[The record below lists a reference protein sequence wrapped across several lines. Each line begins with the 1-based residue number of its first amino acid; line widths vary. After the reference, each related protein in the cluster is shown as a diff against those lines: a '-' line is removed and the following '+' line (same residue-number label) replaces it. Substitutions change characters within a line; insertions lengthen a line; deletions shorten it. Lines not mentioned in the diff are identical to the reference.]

1 MRERIFNIVQR
12 ARPGDVVSHAYDVFI
27 VAVAFL
33 SIVPLM
39 FRPQDMTPQ
48 MAAVMNMIDVVTV
61 YLLFLDYILRWMT
74 HDFKVGKAG
83 KLGKGG
89 WRVFA
94 RYPFTPLAIIDML
107 AILPSL
113 GVLPESLKFLRV
125 LRVTKMFRY
134 SKNLT
139 IVANVFHAQRNTLLS
154 VLAVALMYIFVSG
167 LVMFV
172 NEPDTFD
179 NFFDALYWATTA
191 LTTVGYGDVY
201 PVTDLGKFISMVSS
215 LFGIAVIALPAGI
228 ITGGFLEQV
237 RQRDED
243 ADAYFR
249 ADERDP
255 FKGRTP
261 FSYES
266 VRAWAKTHPKTVAYG
281 VTMLACMLVN
291 EVLYF
296 AALAL
301 GAPVWLDT
309 VGTALAAVLLEPAA
323 ALIVGFA
330 NNLVLAM
337 QFGNAGNLLYYAL
350 SAITALVYGTV
361 FARGRRITAR
371 SLGWAALFLVMAE
384 ALISAVLAFSLAGG
398 QLTTA
403 AEQLYGSV
411 LRGLGAPEAVAVF
424 GALLVDKLADAVVVF
439 AVAMGAARLV
449 VGSRLDP
456 ACWFSRSVVRAKGEE
471 SAEAR
476 TGADGEAGTGVGAGS
491 DAEASGGADAEVR
504 AFGDAGAGAGAGASG
519 PAVAVASVVTARA
532 CEAGSAG
539 AMGVAGGAGSA
550 GAGARSS
557 EPAGAASSAGAA
569 CACEA
574 GSAEAAGNAGSA
586 GVAGSASAAE
596 GVGAVDVAEDGG
608 TVDAAEGAG
617 ASGTAGDFGVESA
630 AVTAIPSAD
639 TAGVATASAA
649 VAPECA
655 ERYVLGIDVGGTHTK
670 AGVFDLAGSRV
681 ASHAFGS
688 QSVLADGSHVR
699 LSREIRALLD
709 QAGVDGRSVVG
720 VGLAVPGAVA
730 AEESLTLCPHI
741 DLDLRSYK
749 SLLLEL
755 FPRAR
760 VAVLNDADAAV
771 LGDRWRGTSHER
783 QCENVALVTLGTGA
797 GAGVV
802 VRGRLLSGVHGAAGE
817 VGHLCVNPSEE
828 ERCSCGKA
836 GCLEQYASA
845 TGLVR
850 HARAALLAAGDVASS
865 DQAADVFP
873 DARAVLDAVERRD
886 PHARAALGRFSDAL
900 GFGLAQ
906 MACFA
911 DPDVFVLGGGL
922 SERDDLFID
931 AVRSRYRSCA
941 VSACRDT
948 PVVASSL
955 GNECGVYGAAYR
967 ALQTLKDE
975 GGLA

>member
-48 MAAVMNMIDVVTV
+48 MAVVLNMIDVVTV

-139 IVANVFHAQRNTLLS
+139 IVANVFRAQRNTLLS

-172 NEPDTFD
+172 NEPNTFD

-201 PVTDLGKFISMVSS
+201 PVTDLGKFISMASS

-243 ADAYFR
+243 AEAYFR

-266 VRAWAKTHPKTVAYG
+266 VRAWAKAHPKAVAYG
-281 VTMLACMLVN
+281 VTMLACVLVN
-291 EVLYF
+291 EALYF

-309 VGTALAAVLLEPAA
+309 VGTALVAVLLEPAA

-371 SLGWAALFLVMAE
+371 SLGWAALFLVVVE
-384 ALISAVLAFSLAGG
+384 ALISTVLTFSLAGG

-424 GALLVDKLADAVVVF
+424 GALLVDKLADTVVVF

-456 ACWFSRSVVRAKGEE
+456 ARWFSRSVVRAKGEE
-471 SAEAR
+471 GAEAR
-476 TGADGEAGTGVGAGS
+476 AGADDEAGTGVGASS
-491 DAEASGGADAEVR
+491 DAEASGGVCAEVR

-519 PAVAVASVVTARA
+519 PAVGVASVVTARA
-532 CEAGSAG
+532 CEAGSA
-539 AMGVAGGAGSA
+539 
-550 GAGARSS
+550 
-557 EPAGAASSAGAA
+557 
-569 CACEA
+569 
-574 GSAEAAGNAGSA
+574 EAAGSAGSA
-586 GVAGSASAAE
+586 GVAGSAGAAE
-596 GVGAVDVAEDGG
+596 GVGAVG
-608 TVDAAEGAG
+608 AAAGIG

-639 TAGVATASAA
+639 AVGVATASAA
-649 VAPECA
+649 VAPECT

-699 LSREIRALLD
+699 LSREMRVLLD
-709 QAGVDGRSVVG
+709 QAGIDGRSVVG

-771 LGDRWRGTSHER
+771 LGDRWRGTSHDR
-783 QCENVALVTLGTGA
+783 QCENVALVTLGTGV

-865 DQAADVFP
+865 DQAVDVFP

-886 PHARAALGRFSDAL
+886 PHARAALDRFSDAL

-922 SERDDLFID
+922 SERADLFID

>member
-48 MAAVMNMIDVVTV
+48 MAVVLNMIDVVTV

-74 HDFKVGKAG
+74 HDFKVGKTG

-139 IVANVFHAQRNTLLS
+139 IVANVFRAQRNTLLS

-172 NEPDTFD
+172 NEPNTFD

-201 PVTDLGKFISMVSS
+201 PVTDLGKFISMASS

-243 ADAYFR
+243 AEAYFR

-266 VRAWAKTHPKTVAYG
+266 VRAWAKAHPKAVAYG
-281 VTMLACMLVN
+281 VTMLACVLVN
-291 EVLYF
+291 EALYF

-330 NNLVLAM
+330 NNLVLAV

-371 SLGWAALFLVMAE
+371 SLGWAALFLVVVE
-384 ALISAVLAFSLAGG
+384 ALISTVLTFSLAGG

-411 LRGLGAPEAVAVF
+411 LRGLGAPEAAAVF
-424 GALLVDKLADAVVVF
+424 GALLVDKLADTVVVF
-439 AVAMGAARLV
+439 AVAMGAVRLV

-456 ACWFSRSVVRAKGEE
+456 ARWFSRSVVRAKGEE

-476 TGADGEAGTGVGAGS
+476 TGADDEAGTGVGASS
-491 DAEASGGADAEVR
+491 DAEAPGGVCAEVR
-504 AFGDAGAGAGAGASG
+504 AFGDAGAGAGAGAPGS
-519 PAVAVASVVTARA
+519 AVAVASVVTARA

-539 AMGVAGGAGSA
+539 AMGNAGDTGADAGAPGSA
-550 GAGARSS
+550 VV
-557 EPAGAASSAGAA
+557 ASSAGPA
-569 CACEA
+569 CACEVENA
-574 GSAEAAGNAGSA
+574 EAVGSAEA
-586 GVAGSASAAE
+586 AGSASAAE
-596 GVGAVDVAEDGG
+596 GAGAVDVAEDGG

-617 ASGTAGDFGVESA
+617 ASGTAGDSGGESA
-630 AVTAIPSAD
+630 AVAAIPSANA
-639 TAGVATASAA
+639 AGVATASAA
-649 VAPECA
+649 VASECT

-699 LSREIRALLD
+699 LSREMRALLD
-709 QAGVDGRSVVG
+709 QAGIDGRSVVG

-771 LGDRWRGTSHER
+771 LGDRWRGTSHDR
-783 QCENVALVTLGTGA
+783 QCENVALVTLGTGV

-850 HARAALLAAGDVASS
+850 HARAALLAADDVASP
-865 DQAADVFP
+865 DQAVDVFP

-886 PHARAALGRFSDAL
+886 PHARAALDRFSDAL

-922 SERDDLFID
+922 SERADLFID

>member
-48 MAAVMNMIDVVTV
+48 MAVVLNMIDVVTV

-172 NEPDTFD
+172 NEPNTFD

-201 PVTDLGKFISMVSS
+201 PVTDLGKFISMASS

-243 ADAYFR
+243 AEAYFR

-266 VRAWAKTHPKTVAYG
+266 VRAWAKAHPKAVAYG
-281 VTMLACMLVN
+281 VTMLACVLVN
-291 EVLYF
+291 EALYF

-309 VGTALAAVLLEPAA
+309 VGTALVAVLLEPAA

-371 SLGWAALFLVMAE
+371 SLGWAALFLVVVE
-384 ALISAVLAFSLAGG
+384 VLISTVLTFSLAGG

-411 LRGLGAPEAVAVF
+411 LRGLGAPEAAAVF
-424 GALLVDKLADAVVVF
+424 GALLVDKLADTVVVF
-439 AVAMGAARLV
+439 AVAMGAVRLV

-456 ACWFSRSVVRAKGEE
+456 ARWFSRSVVRAKGEE

-476 TGADGEAGTGVGAGS
+476 TGADDEAGTGVGANS
-491 DAEASGGADAEVR
+491 DAEASGGTDAKAR

-519 PAVAVASVVTARA
+519 PAVGVASVVTARA
-532 CEAGSAG
+532 CEAGSA
-539 AMGVAGGAGSA
+539 
-550 GAGARSS
+550 
-557 EPAGAASSAGAA
+557 
-569 CACEA
+569 
-574 GSAEAAGNAGSA
+574 EAAGSAGSA
-586 GVAGSASAAE
+586 GVAGSAGAAE
-596 GVGAVDVAEDGG
+596 GVGAVG
-608 TVDAAEGAG
+608 AAAGIG

-639 TAGVATASAA
+639 AVGVATASAA
-649 VAPECA
+649 VAPECT

-699 LSREIRALLD
+699 LSREMRVLLD
-709 QAGVDGRSVVG
+709 QAGIDGRSVVG

-771 LGDRWRGTSHER
+771 LGDRWRGTSHDR
-783 QCENVALVTLGTGA
+783 QCENVALVTLGTGV

-850 HARAALLAAGDVASS
+850 HARAALLAAGYVASS

-886 PHARAALGRFSDAL
+886 PHARAALDRFSDAL

-922 SERDDLFID
+922 SERADLFID

>member
-139 IVANVFHAQRNTLLS
+139 IVANVFRAQRNTLLS

-172 NEPDTFD
+172 NEPNTFD

-201 PVTDLGKFISMVSS
+201 PVTDLGKFISMASS

-243 ADAYFR
+243 AEAYFR
-249 ADERDP
+249 ASERDP

-266 VRAWAKTHPKTVAYG
+266 VRAWAKAHPKAVAYG
-281 VTMLACMLVN
+281 VTMLACALVN
-291 EVLYF
+291 EALYF

-330 NNLVLAM
+330 NNLVLAV

-350 SAITALVYGTV
+350 SAITALVYGTA

-371 SLGWAALFLVMAE
+371 SLGWAALFLVVVE
-384 ALISAVLAFSLAGG
+384 ALISTVLTFSLAGG

-424 GALLVDKLADAVVVF
+424 GALLVDKLADTVVVF

-456 ACWFSRSVVRAKGEE
+456 ARWFSRPGARAKGEE
-471 SAEAR
+471 GAEAR
-476 TGADGEAGTGVGAGS
+476 AGADDKAGAGVGAGVGAGS
-491 DAEASGGADAEVR
+491 DAEASGGVCAEVR
-504 AFGDAGAGAGAGASG
+504 AFGDAGAGAGAGAPGS
-519 PAVAVASVVTARA
+519 AVAVASVVTARA

-539 AMGVAGGAGSA
+539 AMGNAGDTGADAGAPGSA
-550 GAGARSS
+550 VV
-557 EPAGAASSAGAA
+557 ASSAGPA
-569 CACEA
+569 CACEVENA
-574 GSAEAAGNAGSA
+574 EAVGSAEA
-586 GVAGSASAAE
+586 AGSASAAE
-596 GVGAVDVAEDGG
+596 GAGAVDVAEDGG

-617 ASGTAGDFGVESA
+617 ASGTAGDSGGESA
-630 AVTAIPSAD
+630 AVAAIPSANA
-639 TAGVATASAA
+639 AGVATASAA
-649 VAPECA
+649 VASECT

-699 LSREIRALLD
+699 LSREMRALLD
-709 QAGVDGRSVVG
+709 QAGIDGRSVVG

-771 LGDRWRGTSHER
+771 LGDRWRGTSHDR
-783 QCENVALVTLGTGA
+783 QCENVALVTLGTGV

-850 HARAALLAAGDVASS
+850 HARAALLAADDVASP
-865 DQAADVFP
+865 DQAVDVFP

-886 PHARAALGRFSDAL
+886 PHARAALDRFSDAL

-922 SERDDLFID
+922 SERADLFID

>member
-139 IVANVFHAQRNTLLS
+139 IVANVFRAQRNTLLS

-172 NEPDTFD
+172 NEPNTFD

-201 PVTDLGKFISMVSS
+201 PVTDLGKFISMASS

-243 ADAYFR
+243 AEAYFR
-249 ADERDP
+249 ASERDP

-266 VRAWAKTHPKTVAYG
+266 VRAWAKAHPKAVAYG
-281 VTMLACMLVN
+281 VTMLACALVN
-291 EVLYF
+291 EALYF

-330 NNLVLAM
+330 NNLVLAV

-361 FARGRRITAR
+361 FARRRRITAR
-371 SLGWAALFLVMAE
+371 SLGWAALFLVVVE
-384 ALISAVLAFSLAGG
+384 APISTVLAFSLAGG

-411 LRGLGAPEAVAVF
+411 LRGLGAPEAAAVF
-424 GALLVDKLADAVVVF
+424 GALLVDKLADTVVVF
-439 AVAMGAARLV
+439 AVAMGAVRLV

-456 ACWFSRSVVRAKGEE
+456 ARWFSRSVVRAKGEE

-476 TGADGEAGTGVGAGS
+476 TGADDEAGTGVGASS
-491 DAEASGGADAEVR
+491 DAEAPGGVCAEVR
-504 AFGDAGAGAGAGASG
+504 AFGDAGACAGAGASG
-519 PAVAVASVVTARA
+519 PAVGVASVVTARA
-532 CEAGSAG
+532 CEAGSAE
-539 AMGVAGGAGSA
+539 AAGSTGSA
-550 GAGARSS
+550 GS
-557 EPAGAASSAGAA
+557 
-569 CACEA
+569 
-574 GSAEAAGNAGSA
+574 AGSA

-596 GVGAVDVAEDGG
+596 GVGAVG
-608 TVDAAEGAG
+608 AAAGIG

-639 TAGVATASAA
+639 AVGVATASAA
-649 VAPECA
+649 VAPECV

-699 LSREIRALLD
+699 LSREMRALLD
-709 QAGVDGRSVVG
+709 QAGIDGRSVVG

-771 LGDRWRGTSHER
+771 LGDRWRGTSHDR
-783 QCENVALVTLGTGA
+783 QCENVALVTLGTGV

-886 PHARAALGRFSDAL
+886 PHARAALDRVSDAL

-922 SERDDLFID
+922 SERADLFID

>member
-48 MAAVMNMIDVVTV
+48 MAVVLNMIDVVTV

-139 IVANVFHAQRNTLLS
+139 IVANVFRAQRNTLLS

-172 NEPDTFD
+172 NEPNTFD

-201 PVTDLGKFISMVSS
+201 PVTDLGKFISMASS

-243 ADAYFR
+243 AEAYFR

-266 VRAWAKTHPKTVAYG
+266 VRAWAKAHPKAVAYG
-281 VTMLACMLVN
+281 VTMLACVLVN
-291 EVLYF
+291 EALYF

-371 SLGWAALFLVMAE
+371 SLGWAALFLVVVE
-384 ALISAVLAFSLAGG
+384 ALISTVLTFSLAGG

-411 LRGLGAPEAVAVF
+411 LRGLGAPEAAAVF
-424 GALLVDKLADAVVVF
+424 GALLVDKLADTVVVF
-439 AVAMGAARLV
+439 AVAMGAVRLV

-456 ACWFSRSVVRAKGEE
+456 ARWFSRSVVRAKGEE

-476 TGADGEAGTGVGAGS
+476 TGADDEAGTGVGASS
-491 DAEASGGADAEVR
+491 DAEASGGVCAEVR

-519 PAVAVASVVTARA
+519 PAVGVASVVTARA
-532 CEAGSAG
+532 CEAGSA
-539 AMGVAGGAGSA
+539 
-550 GAGARSS
+550 
-557 EPAGAASSAGAA
+557 
-569 CACEA
+569 
-574 GSAEAAGNAGSA
+574 EAAGSAGSA
-586 GVAGSASAAE
+586 GVAGSAGAAE
-596 GVGAVDVAEDGG
+596 GVGAVG
-608 TVDAAEGAG
+608 AAAGIG

-639 TAGVATASAA
+639 AVGVATASAA
-649 VAPECA
+649 VAPECT

-699 LSREIRALLD
+699 LSREMRVLLD
-709 QAGVDGRSVVG
+709 QAGIDGRSVVG

-771 LGDRWRGTSHER
+771 LGDRWRGTSHDR
-783 QCENVALVTLGTGA
+783 QCENVALVTLGTGV

-886 PHARAALGRFSDAL
+886 PHARAALERFSDAL

-922 SERDDLFID
+922 SERADLFID

>member
-48 MAAVMNMIDVVTV
+48 MAVVLNMIDVVTV

-139 IVANVFHAQRNTLLS
+139 IVANVFRAQRNTLLS

-172 NEPDTFD
+172 NEPNTFD

-201 PVTDLGKFISMVSS
+201 PVTDLGKFISMASS

-243 ADAYFR
+243 AEAYFR

-266 VRAWAKTHPKTVAYG
+266 VRAWAKAHPKAVAYG
-281 VTMLACMLVN
+281 VTMLACVLVN
-291 EVLYF
+291 EALYF

-309 VGTALAAVLLEPAA
+309 VGTALVAVLLEPAA

-371 SLGWAALFLVMAE
+371 SLGWAALFLVVVE
-384 ALISAVLAFSLAGG
+384 ALISTVLTFSLAGG

-411 LRGLGAPEAVAVF
+411 LRGLGAPEAAAVF
-424 GALLVDKLADAVVVF
+424 GALLVDKLADTVVVF
-439 AVAMGAARLV
+439 AVAMGAVRLV

-456 ACWFSRSVVRAKGEE
+456 ARWFSRSVVRAKGEE

-476 TGADGEAGTGVGAGS
+476 TGADDEAGTGVGASS
-491 DAEASGGADAEVR
+491 DAEASGGVCAEVR

-519 PAVAVASVVTARA
+519 PAVGVASVVTARA
-532 CEAGSAG
+532 CEAGSA
-539 AMGVAGGAGSA
+539 
-550 GAGARSS
+550 
-557 EPAGAASSAGAA
+557 
-569 CACEA
+569 
-574 GSAEAAGNAGSA
+574 EAAGSTGSAGSA

-596 GVGAVDVAEDGG
+596 GVGAVG
-608 TVDAAEGAG
+608 AAAGIG

-639 TAGVATASAA
+639 AVGVATASAA
-649 VAPECA
+649 VAPECT

-699 LSREIRALLD
+699 LSREMRALLD
-709 QAGVDGRSVVG
+709 QAGIDGRSVVG

-771 LGDRWRGTSHER
+771 LGDRWRGTSHDR
-783 QCENVALVTLGTGA
+783 QCENVALVTLGTGV

-886 PHARAALGRFSDAL
+886 PHARAALDRFSDAL

-922 SERDDLFID
+922 SERADLFID

>member
-48 MAAVMNMIDVVTV
+48 MAVVLNMIDVVTV

-172 NEPDTFD
+172 NEPNTFD

-201 PVTDLGKFISMVSS
+201 PVTDLGKFISMASS

-243 ADAYFR
+243 AEAYFR

-266 VRAWAKTHPKTVAYG
+266 VRAWAKAHPKAVAYG
-281 VTMLACMLVN
+281 VTMLACVLVN
-291 EVLYF
+291 EALYF

-309 VGTALAAVLLEPAA
+309 VGTALVAVLLEPAA

-371 SLGWAALFLVMAE
+371 SLGWAALFLVVVE
-384 ALISAVLAFSLAGG
+384 VLISTVLTFSLAGG

-411 LRGLGAPEAVAVF
+411 LRGLGAPEAAAVF
-424 GALLVDKLADAVVVF
+424 GALLVDKLADTVVVF
-439 AVAMGAARLV
+439 AVAMGAVRLV

-456 ACWFSRSVVRAKGEE
+456 ARWFSRSVVRAKGEE

-476 TGADGEAGTGVGAGS
+476 TGADDEAGTGVGASS
-491 DAEASGGADAEVR
+491 DAEASGGVCAEVR

-519 PAVAVASVVTARA
+519 PAVGVASVVTARA
-532 CEAGSAG
+532 CEAGSA
-539 AMGVAGGAGSA
+539 
-550 GAGARSS
+550 
-557 EPAGAASSAGAA
+557 
-569 CACEA
+569 
-574 GSAEAAGNAGSA
+574 EAAGSAGSA
-586 GVAGSASAAE
+586 GVAGSAGAAE
-596 GVGAVDVAEDGG
+596 GVGAVG
-608 TVDAAEGAG
+608 AAAGIG

-639 TAGVATASAA
+639 AVGVATASAA
-649 VAPECA
+649 VAPECT

-699 LSREIRALLD
+699 LSREMRVLLD
-709 QAGVDGRSVVG
+709 QAGIDGRSVVG

-771 LGDRWRGTSHER
+771 LGDRWRGTSHDR
-783 QCENVALVTLGTGA
+783 QCENVALVTLGTGV

-886 PHARAALGRFSDAL
+886 PHARAALERFSDAL

-922 SERDDLFID
+922 SERADLFID

>member
-48 MAAVMNMIDVVTV
+48 MAVVLNMIDVVTV

-139 IVANVFHAQRNTLLS
+139 IVANVFRAQRNTLLS

-172 NEPDTFD
+172 NEPNTFD

-201 PVTDLGKFISMVSS
+201 PVTDLGKFISMASS

-243 ADAYFR
+243 AEAYFR

-266 VRAWAKTHPKTVAYG
+266 VRAWAKAHPKAVAYG
-281 VTMLACMLVN
+281 VTMLACVLVN
-291 EVLYF
+291 EALYF

-309 VGTALAAVLLEPAA
+309 VGTALVAVLLEPAA

-371 SLGWAALFLVMAE
+371 SLGWAALFLVVVE
-384 ALISAVLAFSLAGG
+384 ALISTVLTFSLAGG

-411 LRGLGAPEAVAVF
+411 LRGLGAPEAAAVF
-424 GALLVDKLADAVVVF
+424 GALLVDKLADTVVVF
-439 AVAMGAARLV
+439 AVAMGAVRLV

-456 ACWFSRSVVRAKGEE
+456 ARWFSRSVVRAKGEE

-476 TGADGEAGTGVGAGS
+476 TGADDEAGTGVGASS
-491 DAEASGGADAEVR
+491 DAEASGGVCAEVR

-519 PAVAVASVVTARA
+519 PAVGVASVVTARA
-532 CEAGSAG
+532 CEAGSA
-539 AMGVAGGAGSA
+539 
-550 GAGARSS
+550 
-557 EPAGAASSAGAA
+557 
-569 CACEA
+569 
-574 GSAEAAGNAGSA
+574 EAAGSAGSA
-586 GVAGSASAAE
+586 GVAGSAGAAE
-596 GVGAVDVAEDGG
+596 GVGAVG
-608 TVDAAEGAG
+608 AAAGIG

-639 TAGVATASAA
+639 AVGVATASAA
-649 VAPECA
+649 VAPECT

-699 LSREIRALLD
+699 LSREMRVLLD
-709 QAGVDGRSVVG
+709 QAGIDGRSVVG

-771 LGDRWRGTSHER
+771 LGDRWRGTSHDR
-783 QCENVALVTLGTGA
+783 QCENVALVTLGTGV

-865 DQAADVFP
+865 DRAADVFP

-886 PHARAALGRFSDAL
+886 PHARAALERFSDAL

-922 SERDDLFID
+922 SERADLFID

>member
-48 MAAVMNMIDVVTV
+48 MAVVLNMIDVVTV

-139 IVANVFHAQRNTLLS
+139 IVANVFRAQRNTLLS

-172 NEPDTFD
+172 NEPNTFD

-201 PVTDLGKFISMVSS
+201 PVTDLGKFISMASS

-243 ADAYFR
+243 AEAYFR

-266 VRAWAKTHPKTVAYG
+266 VRAWAKAHPKAVAYG
-281 VTMLACMLVN
+281 VTMLACVLVN
-291 EVLYF
+291 EALYF

-309 VGTALAAVLLEPAA
+309 VGTALVAVLLEPAA

-371 SLGWAALFLVMAE
+371 SLGWAALFLVVVE
-384 ALISAVLAFSLAGG
+384 ALISTVLTFSLAGG

-411 LRGLGAPEAVAVF
+411 LRGLGAPEAAAVF
-424 GALLVDKLADAVVVF
+424 GALLVDKLADTVVVF
-439 AVAMGAARLV
+439 AVAMGAVRLV

-456 ACWFSRSVVRAKGEE
+456 ARWFSRSVVRAKGEE

-476 TGADGEAGTGVGAGS
+476 TGADDEAGTGVGASS
-491 DAEASGGADAEVR
+491 DAEASGGVCAEVR

-519 PAVAVASVVTARA
+519 PAVGVASVVTARA
-532 CEAGSAG
+532 CEAGSA
-539 AMGVAGGAGSA
+539 
-550 GAGARSS
+550 
-557 EPAGAASSAGAA
+557 
-569 CACEA
+569 
-574 GSAEAAGNAGSA
+574 EAAGSAGSA
-586 GVAGSASAAE
+586 GVAGSAGAAE
-596 GVGAVDVAEDGG
+596 GVGAVG
-608 TVDAAEGAG
+608 AAAGIG

-639 TAGVATASAA
+639 AVGVATASAA
-649 VAPECA
+649 VAPECT

-699 LSREIRALLD
+699 LSREMRVLLD
-709 QAGVDGRSVVG
+709 QAGIDGRSVVG

-771 LGDRWRGTSHER
+771 LGDRWRGTSHDR
-783 QCENVALVTLGTGA
+783 QCENVALVTLGTGV

-886 PHARAALGRFSDAL
+886 PHARAALERFSDAL

-922 SERDDLFID
+922 SERADLFID

>member
-48 MAAVMNMIDVVTV
+48 MAVVLNMIDVVTV

-139 IVANVFHAQRNTLLS
+139 IVANVFRAQRNTLLS

-172 NEPDTFD
+172 NEPNTFD

-201 PVTDLGKFISMVSS
+201 PVTDLGKFISMASS

-243 ADAYFR
+243 AEAYFR
-249 ADERDP
+249 ASERDP

-266 VRAWAKTHPKTVAYG
+266 VRAWAKAHPKAVAYG
-281 VTMLACMLVN
+281 VTMLACALVN
-291 EVLYF
+291 EALYF

-330 NNLVLAM
+330 NNLVLAV

-350 SAITALVYGTV
+350 SAITALVYGTA

-371 SLGWAALFLVMAE
+371 SLGWAALFLVVVE
-384 ALISAVLAFSLAGG
+384 ALISTVLTFSLAGG

-411 LRGLGAPEAVAVF
+411 LRGLGAPEAAAVF
-424 GALLVDKLADAVVVF
+424 GALLVDKLADTVVVF
-439 AVAMGAARLV
+439 AVAMGAVRLV

-456 ACWFSRSVVRAKGEE
+456 ARWFSRSVVRAKGEE

-476 TGADGEAGTGVGAGS
+476 TGADDEAGTGVGASS
-491 DAEASGGADAEVR
+491 DAEASGGVCAEVR

-519 PAVAVASVVTARA
+519 PAVGVASVVTARA
-532 CEAGSAG
+532 CEAGSA
-539 AMGVAGGAGSA
+539 
-550 GAGARSS
+550 
-557 EPAGAASSAGAA
+557 
-569 CACEA
+569 
-574 GSAEAAGNAGSA
+574 EAAGSAGSA
-586 GVAGSASAAE
+586 GVAGSAGAAE
-596 GVGAVDVAEDGG
+596 GVGAVG
-608 TVDAAEGAG
+608 AAAGIG

-639 TAGVATASAA
+639 AVGVATASAA

-699 LSREIRALLD
+699 LSREMRVLLD
-709 QAGVDGRSVVG
+709 QAGIDGRSVVG

-771 LGDRWRGTSHER
+771 LGDRWRGTSHDR
-783 QCENVALVTLGTGA
+783 QCENVALVTLGTGV

-850 HARAALLAAGDVASS
+850 HARAALLAAGDIASS
-865 DQAADVFP
+865 DRAADVFP

-886 PHARAALGRFSDAL
+886 PHARAAFERFSDAL

-922 SERDDLFID
+922 SERADLFID

>member
-48 MAAVMNMIDVVTV
+48 MAVVLNMIDVVTV

-172 NEPDTFD
+172 NEPNTFD

-201 PVTDLGKFISMVSS
+201 PVTDLGKFISMASS

-243 ADAYFR
+243 AEAYFR

-266 VRAWAKTHPKTVAYG
+266 VRAWAKAHPKAVAYG
-281 VTMLACMLVN
+281 VTMLACVLVN
-291 EVLYF
+291 EALYF

-309 VGTALAAVLLEPAA
+309 VGTALVAVLLEPAA

-371 SLGWAALFLVMAE
+371 SLGWAALFLVVVE
-384 ALISAVLAFSLAGG
+384 VLISTVLTFSLAGG

-411 LRGLGAPEAVAVF
+411 LRGLGAPEAAAVF
-424 GALLVDKLADAVVVF
+424 GALLVDKLADTVVVF
-439 AVAMGAARLV
+439 AVAMGAVRLV

-456 ACWFSRSVVRAKGEE
+456 ARWFSRSVVRAKGEE

-476 TGADGEAGTGVGAGS
+476 TGADDEAGTGVGASS
-491 DAEASGGADAEVR
+491 DAEASGGVCAEVR

-519 PAVAVASVVTARA
+519 PAVGVASVVTARA
-532 CEAGSAG
+532 CEAGSA
-539 AMGVAGGAGSA
+539 
-550 GAGARSS
+550 
-557 EPAGAASSAGAA
+557 
-569 CACEA
+569 
-574 GSAEAAGNAGSA
+574 EAAGSTGSAGSA

-596 GVGAVDVAEDGG
+596 GVGAVG
-608 TVDAAEGAG
+608 AAAGIG

-639 TAGVATASAA
+639 AVGVATASAA
-649 VAPECA
+649 VAPECT

-699 LSREIRALLD
+699 LSREMRVLLD
-709 QAGVDGRSVVG
+709 QAGIDGRSVVG

-771 LGDRWRGTSHER
+771 LGDRWRGTSHDR
-783 QCENVALVTLGTGA
+783 QCENVALVTLGTGV

-886 PHARAALGRFSDAL
+886 PHARAALERFSDAL

-922 SERDDLFID
+922 SERADLFID

>member
-139 IVANVFHAQRNTLLS
+139 IVANVFRAQRNTLLS

-172 NEPDTFD
+172 NEPNTFD

-201 PVTDLGKFISMVSS
+201 PVTDLGKFISMASS

-243 ADAYFR
+243 AEAYFR
-249 ADERDP
+249 ASERDP

-266 VRAWAKTHPKTVAYG
+266 VRAWAKAHPKAVAYG
-281 VTMLACMLVN
+281 VTMLACALVN
-291 EVLYF
+291 EALYF

-330 NNLVLAM
+330 NNLVLAV

-350 SAITALVYGTV
+350 SAITALVYGTA

-371 SLGWAALFLVMAE
+371 SLGWAALFLVVVE
-384 ALISAVLAFSLAGG
+384 ALISTVLTFSLAGG

-424 GALLVDKLADAVVVF
+424 GALLVDKLADTVVVF
-439 AVAMGAARLV
+439 AVAMGAVRLV

-456 ACWFSRSVVRAKGEE
+456 ARWFSRPGAHAKGEE

-476 TGADGEAGTGVGAGS
+476 AGADDEAGTGVGAGVGAGS
-491 DAEASGGADAEVR
+491 DAEASGGVCAEVR
-504 AFGDAGAGAGAGASG
+504 AFGDAGAGAGAGAPGS
-519 PAVAVASVVTARA
+519 AVAVASVVTARA

-539 AMGVAGGAGSA
+539 AMGNAGDTGADAGAPGSA
-550 GAGARSS
+550 VV
-557 EPAGAASSAGAA
+557 ASSAGPA
-569 CACEA
+569 CACEVENA
-574 GSAEAAGNAGSA
+574 EAVGSAEA
-586 GVAGSASAAE
+586 AGSASAAE
-596 GVGAVDVAEDGG
+596 GAGAVDVAEDGG

-617 ASGTAGDFGVESA
+617 ASGTAGDSGGESA
-630 AVTAIPSAD
+630 AVAAIPSANA
-639 TAGVATASAA
+639 AGVATASAA
-649 VAPECA
+649 VASECT

-699 LSREIRALLD
+699 LSREMRALLD
-709 QAGVDGRSVVG
+709 QAGIDGRSVVG

-771 LGDRWRGTSHER
+771 LGDRWRGTSHDR
-783 QCENVALVTLGTGA
+783 QCENVALVTLGTGV

-850 HARAALLAAGDVASS
+850 HARAALLAADDVASP
-865 DQAADVFP
+865 DQAVDVFP

-886 PHARAALGRFSDAL
+886 PHARAALDRFSDAL

-922 SERDDLFID
+922 SERADLFID